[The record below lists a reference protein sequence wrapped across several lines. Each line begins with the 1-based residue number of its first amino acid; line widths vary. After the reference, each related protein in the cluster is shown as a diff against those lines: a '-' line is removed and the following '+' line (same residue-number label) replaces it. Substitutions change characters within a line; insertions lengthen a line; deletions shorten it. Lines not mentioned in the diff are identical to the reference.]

1 LCRHR
6 ERRPGQRQRPR
17 AFLDALRE
25 AHKSGVCI
33 VMASHS
39 GNGRVMAKRSF
50 TEKGFV
56 VADSLAPKKARILLM
71 LALAQTRDA
80 AEIQRMML
88 AY

>member
-1 LCRHR
+1 VSAGL
-6 ERRPGQRQRPR
+6 GSGSVPR

-80 AEIQRMML
+80 KEIQRMML